1 MKGVMMNDFESR
13 AKNIE
18 KRSNELSTQKA
29 RFEERQRQLMENM
42 KGVKKE
48 VKAAIGTASF
58 EALNEQIDKNKAE
71 IDERLTK
78 SEEILKSYENPDS
91 AEVFGDDDF
100 GD

>member
-1 MKGVMMNDFESR
+1 MKGVMMNDFETR

-42 KGVKKE
+42 RGVKKE

-58 EALNEQIDKNKAE
+58 EALNEQINKDKAE
-71 IDERLTK
+71 IDAKLTK

-91 AEVFGDDDF
+91 AEVFDDDDF
-100 GD
+100 GN